1 MKVKIAAVLAA
12 AAALTFTAA
21 GSAAARPLG
30 SANQRESALPPQV
43 SGQRLAS
50 ALLPVSAFGNDLHF
64 ENALNSGPKLTTTKA
79 KDHVSSMSCANFEDY
94 FNISKFGDT
103 AAAWVNY
110 SNNDWYSQYP
120 NSVAYGVEL
129 VRQFATDAAAATF
142 YGQTRAKYVACQSFT
157 EPVFSITGTVTSS
170 SVTNTKVSGDKA
182 FVVIQPLT
190 LPGYDPVYYNW
201 LFVLAGTNVYYFS
214 DVAGT
219 NDEPSTALMTKLIH
233 QVQALY

>member
-1 MKVKIAAVLAA
+1 MKVKIVAVLAA
-12 AAALTFTAA
+12 AAALSVTAA
-21 GSAAARPLG
+21 GSAAAAPLG
-30 SANQRESALPPQV
+30 SANQHESAAVTQVNGLKLKTAMLPI
-43 SGQRLAS
+43 
-50 ALLPVSAFGNDLHF
+50 SAFGNDEAF
-64 ENALNSGPKLTTTKA
+64 VGALNSGPKLTTTKI
-79 KDHVSSMSCANFEDY
+79 KDHVASMSCANFEDY

-157 EPVFSITGTVTSS
+157 EPVLNITGTVTST
-170 SVTNTKVSGDKA
+170 SVANTKVSGDEA
-182 FVVIQPLT
+182 FVVTQRLT
-190 LPGYDPVYYNW
+190 ARGYDPLYDNW